1 MTLTQNSRGALLALL
16 AFALYATHDAVV
28 KYVGGYYS
36 PVQVLFFGVLMGFPV
51 ITITMLRDKTDGN
64 LIPRHPWWTLIRTIA
79 VVITGLCAFYAFSHL
94 PLAQCFAIFF
104 SMPLLITL
112 LAIPVLG
119 EKVRLRRG
127 LAVAVGLIGVMVV
140 VRPGGDSD
148 FNLGHLAAIVAATTG
163 SLASVIVRKVGHAER
178 SAVLML
184 YPMVANFIAM
194 GLALPFVYRPMPIEH
209 LGAFMAMAV
218 LGSIGSFLIIGAY
231 RKAEAMVVAPMQ
243 FSQIIWATIYGYLF
257 FDERI
262 DRATFIGASI
272 VIASGLYI
280 LFREGKASVSETTPV
295 LQTKGRP
302 EIATLPRPSL
312 LMRLRNGN
320 FPPPLVDA
328 DVGHGGT

>member
-1 MTLTQNSRGALLALL
+1 MFALL
-16 AFALYATHDAVV
+16 AFALYASHDAVV

-51 ITITMLRDKTDGN
+51 VTMTMLRDKTDGN
-64 LIPRHPWWTLIRTIA
+64 LIPHHPWWTLIRTIS
-79 VVITGLCAFYAFSHL
+79 VVITGVCAFYAFSHL
-94 PLAQCFAIFF
+94 PLAQCYAIFF
-104 SMPLLITL
+104 STPLLITL
-112 LAIPVLG
+112 LAIPILG

-140 VRPGGDSD
+140 LRPGNAEFG
-148 FNLGHLAAIVAATTG
+148 LGHLAAIVAATTG

-209 LGAFMAMAV
+209 LGAFLTMAV
-218 LGSIGSFLIIGAY
+218 LGSAGSFLIIGAY
-231 RKAEAMVVAPMQ
+231 RKAEAMIVAPMQ
-243 FSQIIWATIYGYLF
+243 FSQIIWATIYGYVF
-257 FDERI
+257 FRERV
-262 DRATFIGASI
+262 DRATIIGAAI

-295 LQTKGRP
+295 LQSKGRP
-302 EIATLPRPSL
+302 EIATLPRASL
-312 LMRLRNGN
+312 LMRLRNGS
-320 FPPPLVDA
+320 FPPPLA
-328 DVGHGGT
+328 EPAAEQTGT

>member
-1 MTLTQNSRGALLALL
+1 MFALL
-16 AFALYATHDAVV
+16 AFALYASHDAVV

-51 ITITMLRDKTDGN
+51 VTMTMLRDKTDGN

-79 VVITGLCAFYAFSHL
+79 VVITGVCAFYAFSHL
-94 PLAQCFAIFF
+94 PLAQCYAIFF
-104 SMPLLITL
+104 STPLLITL
-112 LAIPVLG
+112 LAIPILG

-140 VRPGGDSD
+140 LRPGNAEFG
-148 FNLGHLAAIVAATTG
+148 LGHLAAIVAATTG

-209 LGAFMAMAV
+209 LGAFLTMAV
-218 LGSIGSFLIIGAY
+218 LGSAGSFLIIGAY
-231 RKAEAMVVAPMQ
+231 RKAEAMIVAPMQ
-243 FSQIIWATIYGYLF
+243 FSQIIWATIYGYVF
-257 FDERI
+257 FRERV
-262 DRATFIGASI
+262 DSATIIGAAI

-295 LQTKGRP
+295 LQSKGRP
-302 EIATLPRPSL
+302 EIATLPRASL
-312 LMRLRNGN
+312 LMRLRNGS
-320 FPPPLVDA
+320 FPPPLA
-328 DVGHGGT
+328 EPAAEQTGT